1 MKTNFFDQGS
11 PYLHHPLLTPERT
24 AGEIDFILSILPVNP
39 GNRFLDI
46 GCGFGRHSIELAQR
60 GFAVLGIDPSAAM
73 IAAAQERSATEA
85 QHPEFR
91 QLKGEDLQ
99 LHNEFDAAIC
109 LFTSLG
115 QVVDQKDNL
124 PLLHNAFQALLPGG
138 NFILDIPQRGWAV
151 SNLKMSERFGEGD
164 TFTQVTRSY
173 DAGQNLVTEVFALV
187 SADEQRQYVLQ
198 YRLFNQAQIIQLLEG
213 AGFVGITCY
222 GGYADMPL
230 DSHSPTMVISAQKPA

>member
-11 PYLHHPLLTPERT
+11 PYLHHPQLTPQRT
-24 AGEIDFILSILPVNP
+24 ASEIGFLLSILPVNP
-39 GNRFLDI
+39 GDRLLDI
-46 GCGFGRHSIELAQR
+46 GCGVGRHSIELAER

-73 IAAAQERSATEA
+73 IAAAQERSAAEA
-85 QHPEFR
+85 RHPEFR
-91 QLKGEDLQ
+91 QMKGEDLQ

-124 PLLHNAFQALLPGG
+124 PLLNNAYRALRPAGY
-138 NFILDIPQRGWAV
+138 FILEIPQREWAV
-151 SNLKMSERFGEGD
+151 SNLKTSERFGEGD

-173 DAGQNLVTEVFALV
+173 DAGLNLVTEVFTLV

-198 YRLFNQAQIIQLLEG
+198 YRLFNLAQIIQLLEG
-213 AGFVGITCY
+213 AGFVGIT
-222 GGYADMPL
+222 GYAGYTDLPL
-230 DSHSPTMVISAQKPA
+230 DNHSPTMVISAQKPA

>member
-1 MKTNFFDQGS
+1 MNNNFFEQGS
-11 PYLHHPLLTPERT
+11 PYLHHPLLTPQRT
-24 AGEIDFILSILPVNP
+24 ASEIDFILSILPVNP
-39 GNRFLDI
+39 GDSFLDI
-46 GCGFGRHSIELAQR
+46 GCGFGRHSLELAHR

-73 IAAAQERSATEA
+73 LAAAGERSAAET

-99 LHNEFDAAIC
+99 LQDEFDAAIC